1 MPLRKTLPFNLHACR
16 FLDKAAI
23 ITPEDKFNSDGSA
36 ADPWSL
42 CSTQQVEQVKCLLR
56 VIPIWAAAIVYHV
69 ATTQQQTYVVFQ
81 ALQSDRRF
89 GNTHFKIPA
98 ASYTIFTMI
107 ALTIWIPF
115 YDRILVPSL
124 RRFTAKEAGITLLQK
139 MGLGMVIALLTMFV
153 SALVEQKRRNLA
165 LTQPLCGEEGRR
177 GKVSSMSALWL
188 VPQLTLIGLSEAFT
202 VIAQVEFY
210 YKEFPE
216 NMRSIGGSLSFVGL
230 ALSNYLSGFM
240 VTVVHQLTGG
250 KWLPED
256 LNEGRLDYFYFLVS
270 ALEAVNLGYFVVCSK
285 WYKYK
290 GSGTRGVVE
299 MDFGKTEFEKT
310 VVY

>member
-1 MPLRKTLPFNLHACR
+1 M
-16 FLDKAAI
+16 
-23 ITPEDKFNSDGSA
+23 ITPEDKLNSDGSA
-36 ADPWSL
+36 ADPWTL
-42 CSTQQVEQVKCLLR
+42 CSTQQVEEVKCLVR

-89 GNTHFKIPA
+89 GSTRFKIPA

-107 ALTIWIPF
+107 GLTIWIPF

-124 RRFTAKEAGITLLQK
+124 RRITGKDAGITLLQK
-139 MGLGMVIALLTMFV
+139 MGFGILLAALTMFV
-153 SALVEQKRRNLA
+153 SALVEQKRRTLA
-165 LTQPLCGEEGRR
+165 LAAPLCERGRR
-177 GKVSSMSALWL
+177 GAVSSMSALWL
-188 VPQLTLIGLSEAFT
+188 LPQLTLIGLSEAFT

-216 NMRSIGGSLSFVGL
+216 SMRSIGGSFSFVGL
-230 ALSNYLSGFM
+230 ALSNYLSGFV
-240 VTVVHQLTGG
+240 VTVVHHLSTGN
-250 KWLPED
+250 WLPED
-256 LNEGRLDYFYFLVS
+256 LNRGRLDYFYFLVS
-270 ALEAVNLGYFVVCSK
+270 ALEVVNLGFFVLCSK

-290 GSGTRGVVE
+290 GSGDSGLVE
-299 MDFGKTEFEKT
+299 IQFGKTEFEKT